1 MNLISARLNRETRL
15 ALSPVCMDG
24 LDLDLNL
31 SGCLLDSGVNKRPS
45 ADLWI
50 FDWKQGIPSCK
61 PQGSSSPLPWLLTLG
76 SLSALRPPV
85 SFQEGL
91 PFYSS

>member
-1 MNLISARLNRETRL
+1 MNLILARLNRETRL

-31 SGCLLDSGVNKRPS
+31 SGCFLHSGVNKRPS

-50 FDWKQGIPSCK
+50 LNWKQGIPSWK
-61 PQGSSSPLPWLLTLG
+61 AQGSSSPLSWLLRLG
-76 SLSALRPPV
+76 SLSAL
-85 SFQEGL
+85 
-91 PFYSS
+91 